1 MKTTQLF
8 SSLVFLFVFAQSANA
23 QETEAISNPVRV
35 AFKPPVIVWLSPS
48 QQVSSIQEKKLVI
61 KVGVNSDIR
70 LKNVNLLI
78 NGTEV
83 VYGDRASSSPD
94 ASKFTKYI
102 ECEVELTSG
111 PNEIKIVAT
120 NEKDGASV
128 ESRSVIVT
136 LPEVI
141 ATNTNVHRYYAL
153 LIAVEEYTDPAI
165 ASLSEPLKDANKLK
179 EVLKSKYTFEDKD
192 ITILKNPTF
201 EDLHVVF
208 EELSKKIEPTDLL
221 LIFYA
226 GHGYFDERTNIGYW
240 LPSDAEEKNRAKW
253 FRNSALV
260 ENIGAINSKHTLLIA
275 DACFSGG
282 IFKTRAPFNNA
293 SLDIANMLKRPS
305 RKAMTSGSLTTV
317 PDKSVF
323 MKYLL
328 KALDENNNQYL
339 PSEDLFDDV
348 RISMKNNSDTK
359 PLYGE
364 IQNVGDEGG
373 NFVLIKRN

>member
-1 MKTTQLF
+1 MKAIYLF
-8 SSLVFLFVFAQSANA
+8 TSLVFLIVQGTIAQD
-23 QETEAISNPVRV
+23 TEAISNPVRV
-35 AFKPPVIVWLSPS
+35 NLK
-48 QQVSSIQEKKLVI
+48 QV
-61 KVGVNSDIR
+61 
-70 LKNVNLLI
+70 
-78 NGTEV
+78 
-83 VYGDRASSSPD
+83 AAAAP
-94 ASKFTKYI
+94 A
-102 ECEVELTSG
+102 
-111 PNEIKIVAT
+111 
-120 NEKDGASV
+120 
-128 ESRSVIVT
+128 
-136 LPEVI
+136 
-141 ATNTNVHRYYAL
+141 HRYYAL
-153 LIAVEEYTDPAI
+153 LIAVEEYADPAI
-165 ASLSEPLKDANKLK
+165 ASLSEPLKDASKLR

-201 EDLHVVF
+201 EEINVTFD
-208 EELSKKIEPTDLL
+208 ELSKRIGPTDFL

-226 GHGYFDERTNIGYW
+226 GHGYFDEKTNIGYW
-240 LPSDAEEKNRAKW
+240 LPSDAQEKNRAKW

-293 SLDIANMLKRPS
+293 SVDIGNMMKRAS

-328 KALDENNNQYL
+328 KTLEENNDQYL
-339 PSEDLFDDV
+339 PSEDLFDEV
-348 RISMKNNSDTK
+348 RIAMKNNSTTK

-373 NFVLIKRN
+373 NFVLIKKN

>member
-1 MKTTQLF
+1 MKTIYLF
-8 SSLVFLFVFAQSANA
+8 TSLVFLIVQGTMAQD
-23 QETEAISNPVRV
+23 TEAISNPVRV
-35 AFKPPVIVWLSPS
+35 NLK
-48 QQVSSIQEKKLVI
+48 QV
-61 KVGVNSDIR
+61 
-70 LKNVNLLI
+70 
-78 NGTEV
+78 
-83 VYGDRASSSPD
+83 
-94 ASKFTKYI
+94 
-102 ECEVELTSG
+102 
-111 PNEIKIVAT
+111 VA
-120 NEKDGASV
+120 AA
-128 ESRSVIVT
+128 
-136 LPEVI
+136 P
-141 ATNTNVHRYYAL
+141 AHRYYAL
-153 LIAVEEYTDPAI
+153 LIAVEEYADPAI
-165 ASLSEPLKDANKLK
+165 ASLSEPLKDASKLR

-201 EDLHVVF
+201 EEINVTFD
-208 EELSKKIEPTDLL
+208 ELSKRIGPTDFL

-226 GHGYFDERTNIGYW
+226 GHGYFDEKTNIGYW
-240 LPSDAEEKNRAKW
+240 LPSDAQEKNRAKW

-293 SLDIANMLKRPS
+293 SVDIGNMMKRAS

-328 KALDENNNQYL
+328 KTLEENNDQYL
-339 PSEDLFDDV
+339 PSEDLFDEV
-348 RISMKNNSDTK
+348 RIAMKNNSTTK

-373 NFVLIKRN
+373 NFVLIKKN

>member
-1 MKTTQLF
+1 MKAIYLF
-8 SSLVFLFVFAQSANA
+8 TSLVFLFVQGTMAQD
-23 QETEAISNPVRV
+23 TEAISNPIRINLKQV
-35 AFKPPVIVWLSPS
+35 A
-48 QQVSSIQEKKLVI
+48 
-61 KVGVNSDIR
+61 
-70 LKNVNLLI
+70 
-78 NGTEV
+78 
-83 VYGDRASSSPD
+83 A
-94 ASKFTKYI
+94 A
-102 ECEVELTSG
+102 
-111 PNEIKIVAT
+111 A
-120 NEKDGASV
+120 
-128 ESRSVIVT
+128 
-136 LPEVI
+136 
-141 ATNTNVHRYYAL
+141 HRYYAL
-153 LIAVEEYTDPAI
+153 LIGVEEYADPSI
-165 ASLSEPLKDANKLK
+165 TSLSEPLKDANKLR

-201 EDLHVVF
+201 EDINVSF
-208 EELSKKIEPTDLL
+208 DELSKRIGPTDFL

-226 GHGYFDERTNIGYW
+226 GHGYFDEKTNIGYW
-240 LPSDAEEKNRAKW
+240 LPSDAQEKNRAKW

-293 SLDIANMLKRPS
+293 SVDIGNMMKRAS

-328 KALDENNNQYL
+328 KTLEENNNQYL
-339 PSEDLFDDV
+339 PSEDLFDEV
-348 RISMKNNSDTK
+348 RIAMKNNSTTK

-373 NFVLIKRN
+373 NFVLIKKN